1 MDFAIGKAL
10 EHVKMLEPLGSPA
23 QNGATGGLQFGSEF
37 ARALHDVKSSQVE
50 ARSQMQAF
58 LNGEQSD
65 LHQVALSAQ
74 KAELQFETMLEF
86 RNKFLQAYQ
95 EMMRM

>member
-1 MDFAIGKAL
+1 MDFAIGKAI
-10 EHVKMLEPLGSPA
+10 EHVKMLEPLGGASPQGPEA
-23 QNGATGGLQFGSEF
+23 GLQFGAEM
-37 ARALHDVKSSQVE
+37 ARALQEVKATQSE

-65 LHQVALSAQ
+65 LHQVALAAQ

>member
-1 MDFAIGKAL
+1 MEFPGFKAI
-10 EHVKMLEPLGSPA
+10 EHVRMLELTPA
-23 QNGATGGLQFGSEF
+23 QGTAGASNGFSFGAEIAKAVTELKASEN
-37 ARALHDVKSSQVE
+37 RAQAEV
-50 ARSQMQAF
+50 QAF
-58 LNGEQSD
+58 LRGEQSD
-65 LHQVALSAQ
+65 LHQVALAAQ

>member
-1 MDFAIGKAL
+1 MDFAIGKAI
-10 EHVKMLEPLGSPA
+10 EHVKMLEPLG
-23 QNGATGGLQFGSEF
+23 GAGGGSAASGLQFGAEF
-37 ARALHDVKSSQVE
+37 ARALHEVKASQGE
-50 ARSQMQAF
+50 AQNQMRAF

-65 LHQVALSAQ
+65 LHQVAIAAQ

>member
-10 EHVKMLEPLGSPA
+10 EHVKMLEPLASNSQNSPA
-23 QNGATGGLQFGSEF
+23 SGLQFGAEF
-37 ARALHDVKSSQVE
+37 SRALHEVKSSQVE
-50 ARSQMQAF
+50 AHSQMQAF

>member
-1 MDFAIGKAL
+1 MEFALGKAL
-10 EHVKMLEPLGSPA
+10 EQVKMLEPLAPAGSA
-23 QNGATGGLQFGSEF
+23 QPSAGLSFGNEM
-37 ARALHDVKSSQVE
+37 ARALHEVRTTQGAAQNE
-50 ARSQMQAF
+50 IQAF
-58 LNGEQSD
+58 LNGERSD
-65 LHQVALSAQ
+65 LHQVAMAVQ